1 MGTVQT
7 DSTGTYPMENR
18 NHIIMSKETCE
29 IKGMSLFHQ
38 PGSGSHIFSNE
49 KSTMTG
55 EFIENMFHVWD
66 PQSKSK
72 PAEHLDD

>member
-29 IKGMSLFHQ
+29 IKGMSFVFPNGL
-38 PGSGSHIFSNE
+38 PTVS
-49 KSTMTG
+49 
-55 EFIENMFHVWD
+55 
-66 PQSKSK
+66 
-72 PAEHLDD
+72 PAW